1 MMGRIDWLRGVY
13 TVFSQAV
20 LAIALEIWVN
30 LEVKRRMGRMDWAD
44 GRERNGGEGCGGSKC
59 YLTFLMMIL
68 LFSDI
73 FSPKRLIAAR
83 AMLHRTQRKT
93 KKSEIR

>member
-1 MMGRIDWLRGVY
+1 
-13 TVFSQAV
+13 
-20 LAIALEIWVN
+20 
-30 LEVKRRMGRMDWAD
+30 MDWAED
-44 GRERNGGEGCGGSKC
+44 GKRNGREGCGGSKC
-59 YLTFLMMIL
+59 YLTFSMMIL